1 MKSASPIRPGQKSL
15 RTPNQGFS
23 LIELVVTVAIIL
35 LVSAIAVPMTVSAV
49 KSFKLNAAAV
59 TAANAISATRYQAI
73 MNGYPF
79 QLVLDPTTMTYQA
92 KNKVPPAVIFSN
104 TGNQIPIGGSSS
116 VVLSAATTLQF
127 NPGGTVSATAGAM
140 NFTMTYAGLGKKITV
155 SNLGDVK
162 VTDFIP

>member
-15 RTPNQGFS
+15 RKPNQGFS

-104 TGNQIPIGGSSS
+104 TGNKIPIGGSSVGGS
-116 VVLSAATTLQF
+116 ERGHNAPVQSWWNGFGNRGCDELYNDVRGIGQENNCF
-127 NPGGTVSATAGAM
+127 QPG
-140 NFTMTYAGLGKKITV
+140 
-155 SNLGDVK
+155 
-162 VTDFIP
+162 